1 MILKEA
7 GKMET
12 NEIKSETVCNSK
24 RRVSFADTTSIKEF
38 LVLRDANT
46 EWNCTYEE
54 PVIYESSSSSIN
66 STNATLLVNKQ
77 GGIEQEEEENSKI
90 VVDSSSKS
98 QDESFSKFLS
108 GFLEINSGS
117 RKSENH
123 LNEKNCEYN
132 MELTCHTEINNF
144 NKFDAASID
153 NVKDES
159 KNLDLSLSQL
169 YKDKTLFVQKSL
181 EITCHHNQPFDSLDQ
196 LSNHCSFN
204 NSDSI
209 YNSGLKDS
217 CRYFDDD
224 DASENI
230 NFYGKTIDTPALKIT
245 ADAHFV
251 EVKTSK
257 PIPDLSDNGGSESF
271 KRNDI
276 DMDLTAAVN
285 FHCTENFVT
294 KVNNENP
301 NNLKNLRVLNSS
313 FIENKKSLFQEND
326 QNSFTPETTLDDSVF
341 YSNTVEE
348 KPYKAFERENSIANV
363 DDVGDILKNS
373 KILDFERESQELE
386 CEIKKID
393 PMEDILYT
401 QSIDKT
407 SFISKLNE
415 NSEFPLSL
423 VEDDK
428 NQDLTQCSNFSLLNN
443 SLLEISKVN
452 ENSLSRLTEQ
462 KIMENMGSEKAEA
475 MLDDSS
481 ANCITMFEKLNKIT
495 KENLPSD
502 NAPFMDELCLIKEFH
517 NFKENSFHSSKPT
530 LNGKGHHQENC
541 ALENEKSDCLFQQK
555 HKVDQSLSNMFL
567 NKIPSMNSEDK
578 NKNLS
583 VIYSEN
589 KNLPSKIL
597 ECSKD
602 ECLQFCHSEKR
613 FEQQM
618 INQLPLIPDSK
629 IRFVDTINRDC
640 TDAENS
646 NLKTKFVSSTED
658 VSNIITSKL
667 DEHQNML
674 TVSSEKMCDFQNV
687 SSVTSSC
694 KSFSCNEMAKYLPY
708 CHTSLN
714 KTSNLAKNTTETN
727 DGLHSFSRSS
737 SEFLEEIAVDLMDCE
752 TVEYSHPFINCIDNE
767 SERDT
772 SLLNITG
779 KVHNHENEQT
789 LETGRKCK
797 LDVKTKKFKVQEEE
811 NQYLCKTRNEF
822 RNGESDSIVENLHPF
837 QKVIK
842 KEISLQ
848 LSVEEGKILDCEQCG
863 RYKFSRNLG
872 MFNVESLRNDVVC
885 VYVEKPHLK
894 IKLYVTPQENH
905 LFICGINLETQMQ
918 NILPKGF
925 SFASK
930 GLDHYFQQL
939 RNGII
944 SRRLCQVENL
954 FTKFFQSYQQI
965 LILLKDIYSV
975 KSCFPFFTKNDYL
988 QIIVMNARKHVL
1000 VNLDVQIG
1008 FHSTQDIFNPYF
1020 SVEANVKVGNLR
1032 KKIIE
1037 EALKTA
1043 ISIENPKLLNI
1054 IKAIYH
1060 KISNIM

>member
-1 MILKEA
+1 MNYSYNFIILA
-7 GKMET
+7 RM
-12 NEIKSETVCNSK
+12 
-24 RRVSFADTTSIKEF
+24 RR
-38 LVLRDANT
+38 
-46 EWNCTYEE
+46 
-54 PVIYESSSSSIN
+54 
-66 STNATLLVNKQ
+66 
-77 GGIEQEEEENSKI
+77 
-90 VVDSSSKS
+90 
-98 QDESFSKFLS
+98 LS
-108 GFLEINSGS
+108 CSS

-204 NSDSI
+204 NSDSS

-251 EVKTSK
+251 GVKTSK

-301 NNLKNLRVLNSS
+301 KNLKNLKVLNSS

-393 PMEDILYT
+393 PMQDILYT

-423 VEDDK
+423 VEGDK

-618 INQLPLIPDSK
+618 INQLPLIPD
-629 IRFVDTINRDC
+629 T
-640 TDAENS
+640 
-646 NLKTKFVSSTED
+646 
-658 VSNIITSKL
+658 
-667 DEHQNML
+667 
-674 TVSSEKMCDFQNV
+674 
-687 SSVTSSC
+687 
-694 KSFSCNEMAKYLPY
+694 
-708 CHTSLN
+708 
-714 KTSNLAKNTTETN
+714 KNTTETN

-797 LDVKTKKFKVQEEE
+797 LDSKKKE
-811 NQYLCKTRNEF
+811 NQNLCKTRNEF

-863 RYKFSRNLG
+863 RYKFSRNLI
-872 MFNVESLRNDVVC
+872 
-885 VYVEKPHLK
+885 K
-894 IKLYVTPQENH
+894 IN
-905 LFICGINLETQMQ
+905 F
-918 NILPKGF
+918 
-925 SFASK
+925 
-930 GLDHYFQQL
+930 
-939 RNGII
+939 
-944 SRRLCQVENL
+944 
-954 FTKFFQSYQQI
+954 QI
-965 LILLKDIYSV
+965 LWNAMTGITDMLLISAPHITQLINFNFYSLA
-975 KSCFPFFTKNDYL
+975 S
-988 QIIVMNARKHVL
+988 
-1000 VNLDVQIG
+1000 
-1008 FHSTQDIFNPYF
+1008 
-1020 SVEANVKVGNLR
+1020 
-1032 KKIIE
+1032 
-1037 EALKTA
+1037 
-1043 ISIENPKLLNI
+1043 
-1054 IKAIYH
+1054 
-1060 KISNIM
+1060 